1 MALPSIKFQPVSK
14 SKGVLDFDTIP
25 SRKLDWSYLCDIGH
39 RFQGLALLS
48 YLASMP
54 YVGILAWHF
63 FAKKKSWALMEV

>member
-39 RFQGLALLS
+39 RFSRAGLAFIS
-48 YLASMP
+48 R
-54 YVGILAWHF
+54 
-63 FAKKKSWALMEV
+63 